1 MISVFSHC
9 AACRLLETTYFL
21 IVLITSSRSS
31 WGSRSTRPA
40 NPAGQPPPEDAAAMT
55 RDYLASLPSDRF
67 RHLVEFADHLT
78 TGDADQ
84 RFELLLD
91 LFVDGLAARARSTA
105 T

>member
-1 MISVFSHC
+1 
-9 AACRLLETTYFL
+9 
-21 IVLITSSRSS
+21 
-31 WGSRSTRPA
+31 
-40 NPAGQPPPEDAAAMT
+40 MT